1 MFSNFELE
9 LFLEILAVVYC
20 QWLVPYIKVNRSN
33 QVYTYRIRHEHR
45 KILTLMT
52 CSAVSVSHFF
62 SLYLSPIP
70 KDSFAGNLNC
80 AQVRELHNWDPVCL
94 KNLHILRYLNCA
106 ALDVS
111 AAPSLLGCVVVQ
123 VQYKS
128 TKSTKSTHNNHQTRK
143 IAENC

>member
-1 MFSNFELE
+1 
-9 LFLEILAVVYC
+9 
-20 QWLVPYIKVNRSN
+20 
-33 QVYTYRIRHEHR
+33 
-45 KILTLMT
+45 MT

-143 IAENC
+143 IAENFAYCWRLLLGWECTWLQVNQMINPTDYMGRGLISLCTQFKHLDSRCCLTV